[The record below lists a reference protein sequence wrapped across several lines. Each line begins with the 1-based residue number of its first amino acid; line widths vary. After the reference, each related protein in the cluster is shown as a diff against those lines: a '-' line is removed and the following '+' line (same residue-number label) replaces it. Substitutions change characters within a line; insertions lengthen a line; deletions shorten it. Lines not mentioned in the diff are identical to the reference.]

1 MQIFK
6 ATNPP
11 GTAFNNQDDDDDDG
25 SDDILLYTYNVP
37 IVVPNGLNI
46 SLHLNLL
53 AWYDLHFP
61 FYKSKKKNEA
71 YSYSTTCPMPLNF
84 LLSYSVYFHSPSSL
98 PSRTVTISG
107 PLQIYNAGLCWV
119 TQW

>member
-11 GTAFNNQDDDDDDG
+11 GTAFNNQDDDDDG
-25 SDDILLYTYNVP
+25 SDDILLHTYNVP

-61 FYKSKKKNEA
+61 FYKSKKKKMRLTA
-71 YSYSTTCPMPLNF
+71 IQQLAQCLLIFF
-84 LLSYSVYFHSPSSL
+84 LVTPFIFTPPPHSHHA
-98 PSRTVTISG
+98 
-107 PLQIYNAGLCWV
+107 Q
-119 TQW
+119 